1 MQEKEILLK
10 AHYEVGKKLSAL
22 RAKLEV
28 FENEYEAIGNR
39 LAELER
45 DKNLI
50 NRFRQYEDDR
60 EYKAMDTGKIPQLK
74 STNPAK
80 KRKVEETVSAA
91 EIQLDDVVQEEII
104 ATAAADSGIVQT
116 IQLEPDSDNMEN
128 IQLETELVTVIVDA
142 PPPTTSATAFVPP
155 AMASAPPTSTV
166 TAFVPPAMASAP
178 PASTVPAFVSRA
190 MASAPAGCSATAV
203 VSSTA
208 PTAKVSKRVTTGR
221 CSREATGP
229 APMEGRDLT
238 RFYCLN
244 CPKNFKNAKHLK
256 EHVDYRCG
264 QTVDPF
270 VCGVCRK
277 GFKTKEGIDDHM
289 GAFHTQVKRHECHLC
304 EQKFFYRKELR
315 AHVEADHQ

>member
-28 FENEYEAIGNR
+28 FESEYEAIGNR

-50 NRFRQYEDDR
+50 NRFRQYEDER
-60 EYKAMDTGKIPQLK
+60 EFKALDTGKIPQLR

-91 EIQLDDVVQEEII
+91 EIQFDDVVQEEII

-116 IQLEPDSDNMEN
+116 IQLEPDSDNVEN

-155 AMASAPPTSTV
+155 AMASAPPTPTV
-166 TAFVPPAMASAP
+166 TAFVPPADGLCALLLPQSLRLCLVPWPLRLLVARPQPLCLPRPLLPRFLNASQQDD
-178 PASTVPAFVSRA
+178 
-190 MASAPAGCSATAV
+190 V
-203 VSSTA
+203 V
-208 PTAKVSKRVTTGR
+208 GR
-221 CSREATGP
+221 P
-229 APMEGRDLT
+229 L
-238 RFYCLN
+238 
-244 CPKNFKNAKHLK
+244 
-256 EHVDYRCG
+256 G
-264 QTVDPF
+264 QPLWKAET
-270 VCGVCRK
+270 
-277 GFKTKEGIDDHM
+277 
-289 GAFHTQVKRHECHLC
+289 
-304 EQKFFYRKELR
+304 
-315 AHVEADHQ
+315 